1 MSLLVVSQWG
11 LWVHKLV
18 RFWRFRFNKLVSWQ
32 LYKLM
37 RLRVVA

>member
-1 MSLLVVSQWG
+1 MALELCSRDLRVLVNG
-11 LWVHKLV
+11 D
-18 RFWRFRFNKLVSWQ
+18 KLVSWQ